1 MTSLILKPEFSLFTI
16 GTETMS
22 TSPSGL
28 GKAMLLLN
36 RITGA
41 ILGSIGVMV
50 LFANVLLGCIS
61 LFLGPDS
68 AIKLLVQ

>member
-1 MTSLILKPEFSLFTI
+1 MASLILKPEYSVFTMR
-16 GTETMS
+16 GEMMS

-41 ILGSIGVMV
+41 ILASIGVTV
-50 LFANVLLGCIS
+50 LFANVLLGCVS
-61 LFLGPDS
+61 LLFGPDFP
-68 AIKLLVQ
+68 IQLLAQ